1 VRSDEHRFPPPFLP
15 SELAPSWAGPRLS
28 GSVVL
33 VSGASS
39 GIGRACAVMA
49 SREGAEVIAMA
60 RRIRLLN
67 ELVEEIEGEGG
78 TVRAIPVDMSDPAVV
93 RRVFDELGQLDAL
106 VNCAGTNIPESIEE
120 VTEEHYDRIFAIN
133 VRSLFFAS
141 QAAVGAMRRQGTGG
155 AIVNISSQ
163 MGHVGA
169 TKRTVYCASKH
180 AVEGFTKAL
189 ALEVAPDRI
198 RVNSVCPTFIETPMT
213 GPMFEDGQS
222 RTEVVSRIPMGR
234 IGRPEEVASAVVFLA
249 SKEASLITGTSLLVD
264 GGWTAQ

>member
-1 VRSDEHRFPPPFLP
+1 VRLDELRFPPPFSSSQANRSSL
-15 SELAPSWAGPRLS
+15 GRRLS

-49 SREGAEVIAMA
+49 SREGAEVIAVA
-60 RRIRLLN
+60 RRDRLLH

-78 TVRAIPVDMSDPAVV
+78 TICAIPLDMTDPVLV
-93 RRVFDELGQLDAL
+93 QRVFDGLGQIDAL
-106 VNCAGTNIPESIEE
+106 VNCAGTNIPEPIEH
-120 VTEEHYDRIFAIN
+120 VTEEHFDRVFAIN

-141 QAAVGAMRRQGTGG
+141 QAAVGAMRRQGKGG

-169 TKRTVYCASKH
+169 IKRTVYCASKH

-189 ALEVAPDRI
+189 ALEVAADGI

-213 GPMFEDGQS
+213 GPMFEDDHS
-222 RTEVVSRIPMGR
+222 RREVVSRIPMGR
-234 IGRPEEVASAVVFLA
+234 IGTPEEVASAVVFLA
-249 SKEASLITGTSLLVD
+249 SREASLITGTSLLLD